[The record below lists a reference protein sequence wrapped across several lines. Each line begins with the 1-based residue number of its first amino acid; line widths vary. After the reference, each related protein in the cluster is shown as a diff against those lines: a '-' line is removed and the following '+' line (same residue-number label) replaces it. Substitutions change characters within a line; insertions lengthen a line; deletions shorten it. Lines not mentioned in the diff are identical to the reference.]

1 MVRSEGPVNVT
12 PEEEEFVR
20 ARSKATAD
28 AFMAFVTTRGLDM
41 DTDTWPEKDRQE
53 YEIRNRALIEEWKR
67 KAQELP

>member
-1 MVRSEGPVNVT
+1 VNVT
-12 PEEEEFVR
+12 PEEEAFVR

-28 AFMAFVTTRGLDM
+28 AFMDFVTTRGLDM
-41 DTDTWPEKDRQE
+41 DTDTWPEKDRRE

>member
-1 MVRSEGPVNVT
+1 VNVT

>member
-1 MVRSEGPVNVT
+1 MNVT